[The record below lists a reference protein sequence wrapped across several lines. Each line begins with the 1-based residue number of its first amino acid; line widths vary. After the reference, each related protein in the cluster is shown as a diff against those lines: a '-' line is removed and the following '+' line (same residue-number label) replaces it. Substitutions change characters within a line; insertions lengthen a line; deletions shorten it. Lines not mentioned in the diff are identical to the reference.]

1 MYFVYLLRCSDH
13 SFYAGV
19 TNNVGKRLEEHL
31 QGIDPKSYT
40 FSRRPLELVYRAE
53 FSDITDAIAF
63 EKRVKRWSRK
73 KKEALIEGDQEA
85 LEHFSKRRGGKPKA

>member
-19 TNNVGKRLEEHL
+19 TNNVEKRLEEHL
-31 QGIDPKSYT
+31 QGIDPKCYT

-53 FSDITDAIAF
+53 FSGITDAIAF
-63 EKRVKRWSRK
+63 EKQIKRWSRK
-73 KKEALIEGDQEA
+73 KKEALIDRDQEA
-85 LEHFSKRRGGKPKA
+85 LEHFSKRRGGKPNA